1 MQDNSEEYLKL
12 ISHLSSVKKE
22 DRTESGRSWEKLSQ
36 FLNTEAA
43 AVIEDSTYPKK
54 SVLKAKID
62 NALDDAQLFLR
73 EPYLYGKPA
82 VGVLGGKAASA
93 EASFL
98 H

>member
-12 ISHLSSVKKE
+12 ISRLSSVKKE

-54 SVLKAKID
+54 AVSARAVSVWKTCSWRAW
-62 NALDDAQLFLR
+62 
-73 EPYLYGKPA
+73 GKSS
-82 VGVLGGKAASA
+82 LGGSIF
-93 EASFL
+93 SSPTS
-98 H
+98 